1 MRTGRKGTVS
11 CRAFVVRFNDENC
24 FHYVMIEQQN
34 MKGSRSMAGSASNI
48 FVERLV
54 ESVIIDG
61 HKVGSKDTQRIF
73 SQLPDNHI
81 FGANNRSRFNEWID
95 RP

>member
-1 MRTGRKGTVS
+1 MRTGREGTVS

-61 HKVGSKDTQRIF
+61 HKVGSKERIEF
-73 SQLPDNHI
+73 LVSCLI
-81 FGANNRSRFNEWID
+81 ITFLD
-95 RP
+95 RLHS